1 MDTPN
6 NDQSGSTDQQSSA
19 STQTA
24 STGAPEGQSGSETTA
39 KTASQDPGKKVAKPE
54 AKQTTKTTP
63 EPTRPNLDA
72 PKVAS
77 KKGPAAKH
85 EVLLNG
91 KSYGPGDTLPG
102 DISETDLKELQAVGA
117 I

>member
-6 NDQSGSTDQQSSA
+6 NDQSGSTDQQGSA
-19 STQTA
+19 SAQTA
-24 STGAPEGQSGSETTA
+24 SSGTQEGQSGSPNTA
-39 KTASQDPGKKVAKPE
+39 TQDAGKKAPKAKPE

-63 EPTRPNLDA
+63 EPNKPNLDT
-72 PKVAS
+72 PKAAS
-77 KKGPAAKH
+77 KKGPETKH
-85 EVLLNG
+85 EVLFDG
-91 KSYGPGDTLPG
+91 KSYGPGGHLPA